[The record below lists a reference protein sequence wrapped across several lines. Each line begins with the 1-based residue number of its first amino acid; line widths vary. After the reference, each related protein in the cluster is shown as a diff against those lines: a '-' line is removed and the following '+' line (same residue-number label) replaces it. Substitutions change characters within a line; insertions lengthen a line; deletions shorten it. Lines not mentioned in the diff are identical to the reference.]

1 MLIKANQRIR
11 ILVHVGL
18 VVFFHFIVIYF
29 LEIGIKES
37 VGLKNILIAYFSPII
52 LLCTTCAM
60 SLQAN
65 KLRYY
70 LLWVSASTLPGFFI
84 LNYLGQMQTNKETV
98 AGFVDLSHFNNM
110 DIDYGQ
116 ISLLFYFPLVFSLI
130 QIILMVVLWALRT
143 SRSTSS
149 GLSPRVP

>member
-1 MLIKANQRIR
+1 MLIKANLKLR

-18 VVFFHFIVIYF
+18 VVLFHFIVICF
-29 LEIGIKES
+29 LEIGLNET
-37 VGLKNILIAYFSPII
+37 VALKSAWIAYFSPII

-70 LLWVSASTLPGFFI
+70 LLWVSASTLPSFFI
-84 LNYLGQMQTNKETV
+84 LHYLGQMQTNKEAV
-98 AGFVDLSHFNNM
+98 AGFVDLNHFNNM

-116 ISLLFYFPLVFSLI
+116 ISLLFYFPLVVSLI
-130 QIILMVVLWALRT
+130 QIILIVVLWAMRIT
-143 SRSTSS
+143 K
-149 GLSPRVP
+149 